1 MRWSPPPPNLVARVE
16 QLRKRIIFPIDD
28 APSPSRRATRSHG
41 YCKRSEAKAWIRHGR
56 VTFEGDVVK
65 TCDAKVVVR
74 LYDGVCVDGKP
85 VPLTKKESSAKEND
99 ENDAPSAE

>member
-1 MRWSPPPPNLVARVE
+1 M
-16 QLRKRIIFPIDD
+16 
-28 APSPSRRATRSHG
+28 
-41 YCKRSEAKAWIRHGR
+41 
-56 VTFEGDVVK
+56 K

-74 LYDGVCVDGKP
+74 LYDGVCVDGEP